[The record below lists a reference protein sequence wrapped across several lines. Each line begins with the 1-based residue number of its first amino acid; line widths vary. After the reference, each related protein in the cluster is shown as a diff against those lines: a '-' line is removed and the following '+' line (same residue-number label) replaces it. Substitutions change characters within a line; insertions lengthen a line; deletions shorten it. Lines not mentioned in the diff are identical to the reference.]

1 MLFPHS
7 GRHGFDNITP
17 DATVPTPDKAV
28 RPPTTLTMYLLLEEV
43 SDIAMYTMCI
53 VALSSQVVC
62 AMLKRES
69 QLRNAPETQQRLDD
83 LNPRYQ
89 ARYADTDDGDEK
101 QPETME
107 EAKEMIAA
115 LRAQLQQVAAVVSQ
129 PHSSALREAT
139 ESLHGA
145 SCDKEVFESIKARVV
160 REFGLGPEYV
170 DVLNSAVARFP
181 DDADIVAS
189 ANCECDAG
197 PTTPRPR
204 DSLSP

>member
-1 MLFPHS
+1 
-7 GRHGFDNITP
+7 
-17 DATVPTPDKAV
+17 
-28 RPPTTLTMYLLLEEV
+28 MYLLLEEV
-43 SDIAMYTMCI
+43 SDIAMYTMRI
-53 VALSSQVVC
+53 VALSLQVVC

-89 ARYADTDDGDEK
+89 ARWYADTDGDEK

-115 LRAQLQQVAAVVSQ
+115 LRAQLQQVAAVVSK
-129 PHSSALREAT
+129 PHSSALPEAT
-139 ESLHGA
+139 ESLRGA

-197 PTTPRPR
+197 LTTPRPR